1 MIAHFGIRALVLSL
15 ALFFWEFL
23 FVAKVAIIHRRMQ
36 KKWLS
41 SLGRFSQ
48 TWLKTKYEIQVF
60 THPSIF
66 LAKHLKPNTESWKF
80 SPFFHQFW
88 RLKTP
93 KIPQFP
99 GFFNFAN
106 KEKCWDSLVS
116 NLPMCCCKKS
126 LFLFSTANVVES
138 CYSPESHYL
147 LTTCVHRS

>member
-1 MIAHFGIRALVLSL
+1 MIAHFGTWALGLSL

-36 KKWLS
+36 KKWL
-41 SLGRFSQ
+41 FSQ
-48 TWLKTKYEIQVF
+48 IWLKTKYEIQLF
-60 THPSIF
+60 IHPSMF
-66 LAKHLKPNTESWKF
+66 LAKHWKPNIESWQF
-80 SPFFHQFW
+80 SPFFSSILAIENLQSP
-88 RLKTP
+88 L
-93 KIPQFP
+93 IS
-99 GFFNFAN
+99 GVFFNLAN

-116 NLPMCCCKKS
+116 NLPMWCCKKS